1 MKLENI
7 NKDKFKFKDKA
18 EEIKFYK
25 NILVIDVLCKFAEK
39 AVKKRI
45 WQSNKKKSIA
55 KFKKALTDG
64 LKILKWTIYRE
75 LFEEEKFNNRRL
87 PDEAV
92 EEIIEIVG
100 VATKLNIYGME
111 QSNLLELEEIKMSLG
126 YVLVLRDEKAMKEG
140 GVTREKVLESF
151 KKRRAIV

>member
-18 EEIKFYK
+18 EEIEFYK
-25 NILVIDVLCKFAEK
+25 SILVIDVLCELAEE

-64 LKILKWTIYRE
+64 LKLLKWIIYRE
-75 LFEEEKFNNRRL
+75 LFEEEKFNKRRL

-92 EEIIEIVG
+92 EEIIKIVY
-100 VATKLNIYGME
+100 VATKLNVYGME
-111 QSNLLELEEIKMSLG
+111 QSNLLELEEIKRSLG